1 MSGVLQ
7 GLIPRP
13 TSFNIFVNHLEGGI
27 ECPLSKLEG
36 CMKLEV
42 TGERELGHPSQGLW

>member
-13 TSFNIFVNHLEGGI
+13 TSFNIFVNHLDGGI

-42 TGERELGHPSQGLW
+42 TGERELGHPSQGL